1 MMRSWNGLWR
11 ELRELA
17 WLASIVSALS
27 IAGVG
32 LAIAL
37 VLVS

>member
-1 MMRSWNGLWR
+1 MRSWNGLWR
-11 ELRELA
+11 QLRELA
-17 WLASIVSALS
+17 WLASIASAPS

-32 LAIAL
+32 LAVAL